1 MDDQADVI
9 DVDAARG
16 DVGGDEDGGLARGE
30 RLEVAHSRVLRKVAV
45 QVDASATLRAELARE
60 VTGAA
65 LGAREYDRA
74 RADRGQVGDDANA
87 IGLLDLEH
95 VMVGGAGRGRAV
107 VDRVRDRIG
116 EEPLD
121 QGVDAA
127 IEGRREE
134 QALRI
139 RRRRREDA
147 LDAGQ
152 EPEVRHVVGLV
163 EHRDLDVVEAA
174 VLLLHEIL
182 EAPRAGDDDVDA
194 TVQRSDLAPLGHAT
208 EDDRGAQAHRLGE
221 RGEGLVDLAGQLTGR
236 CEDEG
241 ARSATAG
248 AGSGRREARNQRDAE
263 RVGLTRAGA
272 SAPEHVAARKCVRQ
286 SRRLDG
292 GGRGDSVRGKHVEQG
307 RGHAEIGERG

>member
-16 DVGGDEDGGLARGE
+16 DVGGDEDRGLARGE
-30 RLEVAHSRVLRKVAV
+30 RLEVAHSRVLREVAV
-45 QVDASATLRAELARE
+45 QVDACATLRAELARE

-65 LGAREYDRA
+65 LGAREHDRA
-74 RADRGQVGDDANA
+74 RADRGEVGDDANA

-95 VMVGGAGRGRAV
+95 VVVGGTGRGRAV

-116 EEPLD
+116 EESLD

-127 IEGRREE
+127 IEGRGEE
-134 QALRI
+134 QALGI
-139 RRRRREDA
+139 RRRGREDA

-174 VLLLHEIL
+174 VLLLHEVF

-194 TVQRSDLAPLGHAT
+194 AVQCGDLASLWHAT
-208 EDDRGAQAHRLGE
+208 EDDRRAQAHRLGK
-221 RGEGLVDLAGQLTGR
+221 RGEGLVDLAGQLAGG

-248 AGSGRREARNQRDAE
+248 AGSGRREPRDQRDAE

-272 SAPEHVAARKCVRQ
+272 SASEHVAARKCVRQ

-292 GGRGDSVRGKHVEQG
+292 GGRGDSVCGKHVEQG